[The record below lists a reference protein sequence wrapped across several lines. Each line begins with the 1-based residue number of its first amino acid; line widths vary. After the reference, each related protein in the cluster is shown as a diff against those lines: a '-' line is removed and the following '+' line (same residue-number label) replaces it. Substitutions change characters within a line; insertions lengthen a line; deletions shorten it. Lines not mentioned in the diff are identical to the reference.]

1 MVERLWLSWIAYPV
15 PLLFAMMAGGAT
27 MLLLRPLAP
36 LGPQLRVF
44 LVIAIVF
51 ILALTFAVSH
61 PLWLMPTILAGDRI
75 VHGPRWNRRTTS
87 WSQIEEVVFMKD
99 GRGRVRIVDLRP
111 RIEGKLA
118 SIGSA
123 SHFEGKRHTERLA
136 GFARAHIAQHPAEWQ
151 QVKPNPVGRPQL
163 AIETWKRVIPSH
175 IGSAGHSQATNVS
188 NLVP

>member
-1 MVERLWLSWIAYPV
+1 MDVVTAGD
-15 PLLFAMMAGGAT
+15 AMG
-27 MLLLRPLAP
+27 L
-36 LGPQLRVF
+36 QLRV
-44 LVIAIVF
+44 LLGIGIV
-51 ILALTFAVSH
+51 LMMVLTFAVSQ
-61 PLWLMPTILAGDRI
+61 PLLLMPTILAGDRI
-75 VHGPRWNRRTTS
+75 VHGPRWKRRTTR